1 MKSVHGTHNENW
13 SILYAKKIRG
23 QCVNHENQNSHKP
36 VIVHVVESFG
46 GGVFSFLRHVINGL
60 ADYQHI
66 VIYGVQRKE
75 FPIDFE
81 TLFPWDVQFIPWGHA
96 QREISL
102 IQDFKALVL
111 LVQILKRIHSVQ
123 KIHLH
128 SSKAGFLGRIAAFL
142 LGVGDKVLYTPHGA
156 SFLREDISRQKKFFY
171 IMLERFAD
179 ALSGSVICCSESEC
193 KAFKKIGIE
202 KAVFVN
208 NSCPPLTKCS
218 STARI
223 SDKVLIISS
232 GRMTYQKNPEM
243 FQAIAKYFAEWKNVE
258 FLWIGGGEHEAIFC
272 TENLSATGWVSQSQ
286 VAEIM
291 ASSDIYISTSRWE
304 GLPISVLEA
313 MSLGIPL
320 LLSDCVGNCDC
331 VKGNGFLFHSFEEAT
346 SYLEQMI
353 SDEGLRDRQK
363 LASMNLYKESF
374 SMEKLLGSY
383 RSLYEK

>member
-1 MKSVHGTHNENW
+1 MDN
-13 SILYAKKIRG
+13 
-23 QCVNHENQNSHKP
+23 ENQNCHKI

-75 FPIDFE
+75 FPSDFE
-81 TLFPWDVQFIPWGHA
+81 ALFPFGVQFIPWVHA
-96 QREISL
+96 QREVSL
-102 IQDFKALVL
+102 IQDFKALMQ
-111 LVQILKRIHSVQ
+111 LVRILKGIHSIQ

-142 LGVGDKVLYTPHGA
+142 LGLGDKVIYTPHGA
-156 SFLREDISRQKKFFY
+156 SFLREDISSQKKFFY

-193 KAFKKIGIE
+193 KAFEKIGIE
-202 KAVFVN
+202 KASFIN
-208 NSCPPLTKCS
+208 NSCLPLSKS
-218 STARI
+218 SSPVRI
-223 SDKVLIISS
+223 NDKLLIISS

-243 FQAIAKYFAEWKNVE
+243 FQAIAKYFAGWKNVK
-258 FLWIGGGEHEAIFC
+258 FLWIGGGEREDAFC
-272 TENLSATGWVSQSQ
+272 TENLSATGWVNQSQ

-291 ASSDIYISTSRWE
+291 ASAEIYISTSRWE

-313 MSLGIPL
+313 MSLGMPL

-331 VKGNGFLFHSFEEAT
+331 VKENGFLFQSFEEAT

-353 SDEGLRDRQK
+353 LDEELRDRQK
-363 LASMNLYKESF
+363 YASIELYKEKF
-374 SMEKLLGSY
+374 SMEKLLGAY

>member
-1 MKSVHGTHNENW
+1 M
-13 SILYAKKIRG
+13 
-23 QCVNHENQNSHKP
+23 NHENQNSHKP

-60 ADYQHI
+60 AGYQHI

-75 FPIDFE
+75 FPSDFE
-81 TLFPWDVQFIPWGHA
+81 TLFPWNVQFIPWVHA
-96 QREISL
+96 QREVSL
-102 IQDFKALVL
+102 IQDFKALVR
-111 LVQILKRIHSVQ
+111 LVRILKGIHSVQ

-142 LGVGDKVLYTPHGA
+142 LGMGDKVLYTPHGA
-156 SFLREDISRQKKFFY
+156 SFLREDISRWKKFFY

-193 KAFKKIGIE
+193 EAYEKIGIR

-208 NSCPPLTKCS
+208 NSCPPLSKRS
-218 STARI
+218 SPVRI
-223 SDKVLIISS
+223 NDKLLIISS

-243 FQAIAKYFAEWKNVE
+243 FQAIAKYFAVWKNVE
-258 FLWIGGGEHEAIFC
+258 FLWIGGGEHEEAFC
-272 TENLSATGWVSQSQ
+272 TENLSATGWVNQSQ

-313 MSLGIPL
+313 MSLGMPL

-346 SYLEQMI
+346 SYLEKMI
-353 SDEGLRDRQK
+353 LDEELRGRQR

-374 SMEKLLGSY
+374 SMEKLLGGY
-383 RSLYEK
+383 RRLYEK

>member
-1 MKSVHGTHNENW
+1 MNS
-13 SILYAKKIRG
+13 
-23 QCVNHENQNSHKP
+23 ENQSSYRF

-60 ADYQHI
+60 TDYQHI

-75 FPIDFE
+75 FPSDFE
-81 TLFPWDVQFIPWGHA
+81 TLFPRDVQFIPWIHA
-96 QREISL
+96 QREISP
-102 IQDFKALVL
+102 IEDFKALVR
-111 LVQILKRIHSVQ
+111 LVQILKGIHSIQ

-128 SSKAGFLGRIAAFL
+128 SSKAGFLGRIAASL

-202 KAVFVN
+202 KASFIN
-208 NSCPPLTKCS
+208 NSCPPLSKRS
-218 STARI
+218 SSVRI
-223 SDKVLIISS
+223 NDKLLIISS

-243 FQAIAKYFAEWKNVE
+243 FQAIAKHFAGWKNVE
-258 FLWIGGGEHEAIFC
+258 FLWIGGGEREDDFC
-272 TENLSATGWVSQSQ
+272 TENLSATGWVNQSQ
-286 VAEIM
+286 VADIM
-291 ASSDIYISTSRWE
+291 ASADIYISTSRWE

-313 MSLGIPL
+313 MSLGMPL

-331 VKGNGFLFHSFEEAT
+331 VKENGFLFQSFEEAAF
-346 SYLEQMI
+346 YLEKMI
-353 SDEGLRDRQK
+353 LDEELRARQK
-363 LASMNLYKESF
+363 YASTSLYREEF
-374 SMEKLLGSY
+374 SMEKLLGDY